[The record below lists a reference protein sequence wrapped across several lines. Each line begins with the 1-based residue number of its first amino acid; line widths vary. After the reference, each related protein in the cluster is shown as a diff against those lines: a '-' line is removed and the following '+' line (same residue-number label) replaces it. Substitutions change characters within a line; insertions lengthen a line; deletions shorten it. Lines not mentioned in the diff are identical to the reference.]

1 MRRMHKNR
9 AENFADQKRTKTAKR
24 TRVHA
29 KTAEVGCVLGAGE
42 GGSGWRRM
50 KPGEKTRCPNPNEHQ
65 NHATHAKRKPA
76 ETQSFCRFCGRGRRT
91 CLGCRLGRA
100 WTQPTGLQAPT
111 TRTAGGP
118 AGAPRCQ
125 ILPHT
130 NEKSQVPQKRYLTFL
145 AGAEGLGLGYR
156 LGRFAAERHWRS
168 LTPRHTLRRAQPCL
182 VAESL
187 CALTKNREASIV
199 LASLFLCFLS
209 KNDAPG

>member
-1 MRRMHKNR
+1 MWQG
-9 AENFADQKRTKTAKR
+9 QKDLVSAAAS
-24 TRVHA
+24 V
-29 KTAEVGCVLGAGE
+29 
-42 GGSGWRRM
+42 
-50 KPGEKTRCPNPNEHQ
+50 
-65 NHATHAKRKPA
+65 
-76 ETQSFCRFCGRGRRT
+76 
-91 CLGCRLGRA
+91 
-100 WTQPTGLQAPT
+100 
-111 TRTAGGP
+111 GP

-168 LTPRHTLRRAQPCL
+168 LTPRHALRRAQPCL

-199 LASLFLCFLS
+199 LASLFLAGAEGLEPSARGFGVDVGKRRRERGRASVARFSHRTPRRAVLVWCCEDPGEKNYGTDEKQEANAWTIS
-209 KNDAPG
+209 KFSEILLVISGWVLYT